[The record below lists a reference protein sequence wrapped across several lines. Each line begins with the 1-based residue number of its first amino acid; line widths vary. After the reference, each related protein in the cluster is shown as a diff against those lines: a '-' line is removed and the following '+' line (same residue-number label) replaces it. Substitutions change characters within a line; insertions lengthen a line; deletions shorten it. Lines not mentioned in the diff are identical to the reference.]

1 MSIFGEAGDERMTA
15 LRQRTRSSDG
25 YSRVSSDDED
35 NIPSLNMHKIKEIP
49 KKKTGCKNSLKFS
62 VSCVVR

>member
-1 MSIFGEAGDERMTA
+1 MVA

-35 NIPSLNMHKIKEIP
+35 SVPSLSVHREKAMP
-49 KKKTGCKNSLKFS
+49 RKKSTTCESMS
-62 VSCVVR
+62 RI

>member
-35 NIPSLNMHKIKEIP
+35 SIPSLNMHKIKDMP
-49 KKKTGCKNSLKFS
+49 KKKTGCKSRLKVT
-62 VSCVVR
+62 VSCIQ